1 MGPIGYQTT
10 FQIHQLNKIQQNNSP
25 ARCVAVAENHPPT
38 DMSLFI
44 DLRTQYISLFKYP
57 CFGVCYLK
65 GEGQDRGPRS
75 KRLKRTGKE
84 RILLTNVP
92 GEVENIRVGCA
103 VTFAPWLFPVFCAT
117 FWLSIQQPCILNEMQ
132 YIADVR
138 ASRVTYFQEI
148 LIHMRKS

>member
-1 MGPIGYQTT
+1 MAKNNDKTKYTTACAIFESIEYTFTSSLEVGPIGYQTT

-25 ARCVAVAENHPPT
+25 ARCVAVAENHPLT
-38 DMSLFI
+38 DTLLFI
-44 DLRTQYISLFKYP
+44 DLWTQYISLFKYL

-92 GEVENIRVGCA
+92 GEVENIRVVCA
-103 VTFAPWLFPVFCAT
+103 VTFAP
-117 FWLSIQQPCILNEMQ
+117 
-132 YIADVR
+132 
-138 ASRVTYFQEI
+138 
-148 LIHMRKS
+148 